1 MSLNQQRIDQILV
14 GARFYPLTGDN
25 RPFEALAI
33 AGDRIYATGTRDEI
47 EALAPAGC
55 RRSDLGGATVLP
67 GLIDSHLHLTWY
79 GFFLNQVDLN
89 GTRSISE
96 LQQRVAAHAAQLGPG
111 EWVTGGGWEQGLFAE
126 KRYPTRYDLDA
137 VVPDRPVV
145 LDRVCYHA
153 VVANSAALA
162 LAGITRDTPAPAD
175 GEIRRDADGEPTG
188 VLTEAACDIV
198 KRHIPAPS
206 YAQTRAA
213 FLRAM
218 ARANAAGL
226 TSVHTNDQGVLEVLQ
241 DIRAGGQLSLRV
253 YLDRTLSLAEVEANE
268 LRTGFGDEWLR
279 IGAVKVFVDGSLGAR
294 TAALYE
300 PYSDEPGTRGLLMYA
315 QEDLDALVLA
325 AHRKGMQVAIH
336 AIGDR
341 AVDAA
346 IDAIERALR
355 AQPRGDHRHRIIHLQ
370 VLNPQ
375 IIGRLQA
382 LGVIAD
388 IQPKFVTGEQAWAG
402 ARVGPERVRWAYP
415 WKSLWDAGIVCA
427 GGSDCP
433 VEPLEP
439 LWGIYA
445 AATRATMDGTPR
457 EGWLPEQRLT
467 VEQSIALFTRNAA
480 YVSFEENLK
489 GTLAPG
495 KLADLVVL
503 GADPFA
509 VDPLSIKDIPILMT
523 MVGGR
528 VVYRR

>member
-1 MSLNQQRIDQILV
+1 MSLNQQKIDQIVV
-14 GARFYPLTGDN
+14 GARFYPLTVDN

-33 AGDRIYATGTRDEI
+33 AGDRICAVGTRAEI

-55 RRSDLGGATVLP
+55 RRVDLGGATVLP
-67 GLIDSHLHLTWY
+67 GLIDSHMHLAWY

-96 LQQRVAAHAAQLGPG
+96 LQQRVAAHAAKLGPG
-111 EWVTGGGWEQGLFAE
+111 EWVVGGGWDQGMLAE

-153 VVANSAALA
+153 VVVNSAALA
-162 LAGITRDTPAPAD
+162 LAEITRDTPAPAD
-175 GEIRRDADGEPTG
+175 GEIRRDANGEPTG
-188 VLTEAACDIV
+188 VLTESACDLV
-198 KRHIPAPS
+198 KRHMPEPS
-206 YAQTRAA
+206 YAQTREAL
-213 FLRAM
+213 LRAM

-226 TSVHTNDQGVLEVLQ
+226 TSVHTNDQGVLDVLQ
-241 DIRAGGQLSLRV
+241 ELRKEGRLTLRI
-253 YLDRTLSLAEVEANE
+253 YLDRTMSLPEIEASG

-279 IGAVKVFVDGSLGAR
+279 IGSVKLFADGSLGAR

-300 PYSDEPGTRGLLMYA
+300 PYSDDPGTRGLLMYA
-315 QEDLDALVLA
+315 QEELDALVLA
-325 AHRKGMQVAIH
+325 AHRAGMQVAIH

-341 AVDAA
+341 AVDGA

-355 AQPRGDHRHRIIHLQ
+355 AQPRADHRHRIIHLQ
-370 VLNPQ
+370 VINPR
-375 IIGRLQA
+375 IIQRLKA
-382 LGVIAD
+382 LELIAD

-402 ARVGPERVRWAYP
+402 ERVGPERVRWAYP
-415 WKSLWDAGIVCA
+415 WKCLWDAGVHCA

-445 AATRATMDGTPR
+445 AATRATMEGTPR

-509 VDPLSIKDIPILMT
+509 VDPLAIKDIPVLMT
-523 MVGGR
+523 MVGGD
-528 VVYRR
+528 VVYQR